1 MRAIPPIP
9 RILLLILL
17 VISAGITTTGCK
29 SHPPATQ
36 NPSPSNPTPSQAAS
50 ATPPGQQQH
59 LNPEVEK
66 QRDEQN
72 QQAQGTL
79 NPDAMAAIADTRKA
93 IDAIASGDKD
103 RAMSAI
109 EDATGKINI
118 LLARNPATALLPVD
132 VTVEVIDVAPLDDK
146 DVKRLI
152 AAAEAAV
159 ALHDF
164 PAGRLVLYNL
174 TSELRVR
181 TFNLPLASYPDAL
194 KQAARLLDEGKNSDA
209 STILQTALNTLVV
222 VDHVT
227 PIPLILAQAAVGSA
241 QNIRQSDKATA
252 QALLTVASNQL
263 KRCEELGYIS
273 SDSPDYKSLNHE
285 ISDLQKQ
292 LKGTAN
298 TTALFER
305 LKADIAGL
313 LKKLSGKEHR

>member
-1 MRAIPPIP
+1 MRVISAIP
-9 RILLLILL
+9 RFLLPILL
-17 VISAGITTTGCK
+17 VISAGITAGCN
-29 SHPPATQ
+29 SHPSATQ
-36 NPSPSNPTPSQAAS
+36 NPPPSNPTPSQPALAA
-50 ATPPGQQQH
+50 PPGQQQH
-59 LNPEVEK
+59 LNPDVEK
-66 QRDEQN
+66 QRDGQK

-79 NPDAMAAIADTRKA
+79 NPDAITAIDDTRKA
-93 IDAIASGDKD
+93 IDAIASGDKNK
-103 RAMSAI
+103 AMSAI
-109 EDATGKINI
+109 EEATGKINV

-164 PAGRLVLYNL
+164 PAGRLLLYNL

-209 STILQTALNTLVV
+209 SGILQTALNTLAV

-227 PIPLILAQAAVGSA
+227 PVPLILAQAAVETA
-241 QNIRQSDKATA
+241 QKLRQSDKATA
-252 QALLTVASNQL
+252 RALLTAASNQL

-273 SDSPDYKSLNHE
+273 TDSPDYKSLNKE

>member
-1 MRAIPPIP
+1 MRVIPAIP
-9 RILLLILL
+9 RILLLITLL
-17 VISAGITTTGCK
+17 ISAGIAAGCN
-29 SHPPATQ
+29 SHPAATQ
-36 NPSPSNPTPSQAAS
+36 NPRPSNPTPAQPAPAAS
-50 ATPPGQQQH
+50 PSQQQH
-59 LNPEVEK
+59 LNPDVEK
-66 QRDEQN
+66 QRDEQK

-79 NPDAMAAIADTRKA
+79 NPGAMTAIDDTRKA

-103 RAMSAI
+103 KAMSAI

-118 LLARNPATALLPVD
+118 LLARNPTTALLPVD

-164 PAGRLVLYNL
+164 PAARLMLYNL

-209 STILQTALNTLVV
+209 SGILQTALNTLAV

-227 PIPLILAQAAVGSA
+227 PVPLILAQAAVGTA
-241 QNIRQSDKATA
+241 QKIRQSDKATA
-252 QALLTVASNQL
+252 QALLTAASNQL

-273 SDSPDYKSLNHE
+273 GDSRDYKSLNKE

-298 TTALFER
+298 TTALFEH

-313 LKKLSGKEHR
+313 LEKLSGKEHR

>member
-1 MRAIPPIP
+1 MRVIPAIPRVLLPIA
-9 RILLLILL
+9 LL
-17 VISAGITTTGCK
+17 ISAGITAGCN
-29 SHPPATQ
+29 SHPSATQ
-36 NPSPSNPTPSQAAS
+36 NPPPSNPAPSQP
-50 ATPPGQQQH
+50 ATATAPGQEQR
-59 LNPEVEK
+59 LNPDVEK
-66 QRDEQN
+66 QRDEQK

-79 NPDAMAAIADTRKA
+79 NPDAMAAIDDTRKA

-103 RAMSAI
+103 KALSAI

-118 LLARNPATALLPVD
+118 LLARNPATALLPVA
-132 VTVEVIDVAPLDDK
+132 VTVEVIDIAPLDEK

-152 AAAEAAV
+152 TAAEAAV

-164 PAGRLVLYNL
+164 PAGRLLLYNL

-209 STILQTALNTLVV
+209 SGILQTALNTLAV

-227 PIPLILAQAAVGSA
+227 PVPLILAQAAVGAA
-241 QNIRQSDKATA
+241 QKIQQSDKATA
-252 QALLTVASNQL
+252 QALLTTANNQL
-263 KRCEELGYIS
+263 TRCEELGYIS
-273 SDSPDYKSLNHE
+273 SDSPDYKSLNKQ

-292 LKGTAN
+292 LKGTAD
-298 TTALFER
+298 TTAPFER

>member
-1 MRAIPPIP
+1 MRVIPAIQ
-9 RILLLILL
+9 RILLPPLL
-17 VISAGITTTGCK
+17 VISAGIAAGCN
-29 SHPPATQ
+29 SQPSATQ
-36 NPSPSNPTPSQAAS
+36 NPPPVAS
-50 ATPPGQQQH
+50 PGQRRQ
-59 LNPEVEK
+59 LNPDVEK
-66 QRDEQN
+66 QRDEQKE
-72 QQAQGTL
+72 QAQSTL
-79 NPDAMAAIADTRKA
+79 NPDAMAAIGDTRKA

-103 RAMSAI
+103 KAMSAI

-132 VTVEVIDVAPLDDK
+132 VTVEVIDVAPLNDK

-152 AAAEAAV
+152 AAAEAV
-159 ALHDF
+159 VTLHDF
-164 PAGRLVLYNL
+164 PAGRLLLYDL

-209 STILQTALNTLVV
+209 SGTLQTALNTLVV

-227 PIPLILAQAAVGSA
+227 PIPLILAQAAVGTA
-241 QNIRQSDKATA
+241 QKLRQSDRATA
-252 QALLTVASNQL
+252 QTLLTAASNQL

-273 SDSPDYKSLNHE
+273 SDSPDYKSLNKQ

-298 TTALFER
+298 TTAPFER
-305 LKADIAGL
+305 LKADIDSL
-313 LKKLSGKEHR
+313 LKKLSDKEHR

>member
-1 MRAIPPIP
+1 MRLIPAIPRMLLTIP
-9 RILLLILL
+9 FL
-17 VISAGITTTGCK
+17 ISAGITAGCN
-29 SHPPATQ
+29 SHPSATE
-36 NPSPSNPTPSQAAS
+36 NPPPSNPTPSQPAPGAS
-50 ATPPGQQQH
+50 QGQQQH

-66 QRDEQN
+66 QRDEQK
-72 QQAQGTL
+72 QLAQGTL
-79 NPDAMAAIADTRKA
+79 NPEAMAAIDDTRKA

-103 RAMSAI
+103 KAMSTI

-118 LLARNPATALLPVD
+118 LLARNPATALLPVN

-146 DVKRLI
+146 EVKRLI
-152 AAAEAAV
+152 AAGEAAV

-164 PAGRLVLYNL
+164 PAARVLLFNL

-194 KQAARLLDEGKNSDA
+194 KQAAHLLDEGKNSDA
-209 STILQTALNTLVV
+209 SGILQTALNTLAI

-227 PIPLILAQAAVGSA
+227 PVPLILAQAAVGTA
-241 QNIRQSDKATA
+241 QQIRQSDKAAA
-252 QALLTVASNQL
+252 QALLTAASNQL

-273 SDSPDYKSLNHE
+273 SDSPDYKSLNRE
-285 ISDLQKQ
+285 IADLQKQ
-292 LKGTAN
+292 MTGTAN

>member
-1 MRAIPPIP
+1 MRLIPAIPRMLLPIP
-9 RILLLILL
+9 LLLIS
-17 VISAGITTTGCK
+17 VGINEGCN
-29 SHPPATQ
+29 SHPSATQ
-36 NPSPSNPTPSQAAS
+36 NPPPSNAAPSQPAAP
-50 ATPPGQQQH
+50 TTPGQEQR
-59 LNPEVEK
+59 LNPDVEK
-66 QRDEQN
+66 QRDEQK

-79 NPDAMAAIADTRKA
+79 NPDAMAAIGDTRKA

-103 RAMSAI
+103 KAMSAI

-118 LLARNPATALLPVD
+118 LLARNPATALLPVN

-152 AAAEAAV
+152 AAAETAV

-164 PAGRLVLYNL
+164 PAGRLLLFNL

-194 KQAARLLDEGKNSDA
+194 KQAAHLLDEGKNSDA
-209 STILQTALNTLVV
+209 SAILQTALNTLAV

-227 PIPLILAQAAVGSA
+227 PVPLILAQAAVGTA
-241 QNIRQSDKATA
+241 QEIRQSDKATA
-252 QALLTVASNQL
+252 QALLTAASNQL
-263 KRCEELGYIS
+263 KRCEELGYIT
-273 SDSPDYKSLNHE
+273 SDSPDYKSLNKE

-292 LKGTAN
+292 LKGTAD
-298 TTALFER
+298 TTAPFER
-305 LKADIAGL
+305 LKADIASL

>member
-1 MRAIPPIP
+1 MRIIPAIP
-9 RILLLILL
+9 RILLPISLLIF
-17 VISAGITTTGCK
+17 AGITAGCN
-29 SHPPATQ
+29 SHPSATQ
-36 NPSPSNPTPSQAAS
+36 NPPPSNPTPSQPAPPAS
-50 ATPPGQQQH
+50 PGQPQH
-59 LNPEVEK
+59 LNPDVEK

-72 QQAQGTL
+72 QQARGTL
-79 NPDAMAAIADTRKA
+79 NTDAMAAIGDTRKA

-103 RAMSAI
+103 KAMSAI
-109 EDATGKINI
+109 EDATGKVNI

-152 AAAEAAV
+152 ASAEAAV

-164 PAGRLVLYNL
+164 PAGRLLLYNL

-209 STILQTALNTLVV
+209 SGVLQTALNTLAI

-227 PIPLILAQAAVGSA
+227 PVPLILAQAAVGTA
-241 QNIRQSDKATA
+241 QKIQQSDKATA
-252 QALLTVASNQL
+252 QALLTAASNQL
-263 KRCEELGYIS
+263 RRCEELGYIS
-273 SDSPDYKSLNHE
+273 SDSPDYKSLNQE

-298 TTALFER
+298 TTAPFER
-305 LKADIAGL
+305 LKADIASL

>member
-1 MRAIPPIP
+1 MRVIPAVP
-9 RILLLILL
+9 RILLPILL
-17 VISAGITTTGCK
+17 VIFAGIIPGCN
-29 SHPPATQ
+29 SHPSATQ
-36 NPSPSNPTPSQAAS
+36 NSPSNPAPPQPAP

-59 LNPEVEK
+59 LNPDVEK
-66 QRDEQN
+66 QRDEQK

-79 NPDAMAAIADTRKA
+79 NSDAIAAIDDTRKA

-103 RAMSAI
+103 KAMSDI
-109 EDATGKINI
+109 ESATGKINI

-132 VTVEVIDVAPLDDK
+132 VTVDVIDAAPLDEM
-146 DVKRLI
+146 DVKRLV

-164 PAGRLVLYNL
+164 PAGRILLYHL
-174 TSELRVR
+174 TSEVRVR
-181 TFNLPLASYPDAL
+181 TFNLPLATYPDAL

-209 STILQTALNTLVV
+209 SGTLQTALNTLVV
-222 VDHVT
+222 IDHVT
-227 PIPLILAQAAVGSA
+227 AIPLILAQAAVASA
-241 QNIRQSDKATA
+241 QNVQQSDRATA
-252 QALLTVASNQL
+252 RVLLTTASDQL

-273 SDSPDYKSLNHE
+273 SDSPDYKSLNKE

-292 LKGTAN
+292 LNGTAD
-298 TTALFER
+298 TASLFER

>member
-1 MRAIPPIP
+1 MRVIPEIP
-9 RILLLILL
+9 RILLPTLL
-17 VISAGITTTGCK
+17 VISASITAGCN
-29 SHPPATQ
+29 SHRSATQ
-36 NPSPSNPTPSQAAS
+36 NPPSNPSPSQPAPAAS
-50 ATPPGQQQH
+50 PGQQQYP
-59 LNPEVEK
+59 NPDVEK
-66 QRDEQN
+66 QREEQK
-72 QQAQGTL
+72 QQAQGSL
-79 NPDAMAAIADTRKA
+79 NPDAMAAIGDTRKA
-93 IDAIASGDKD
+93 IDAIASGDKNK
-103 RAMSAI
+103 AMSAI
-109 EDATGKINI
+109 EEATGKIDI

-146 DVKRLI
+146 DVERLV

-164 PAGRLVLYNL
+164 PAGRLLLYNL

-194 KQAARLLDEGKNSDA
+194 KQAARLLGEGKNSDA
-209 STILQTALNTLVV
+209 SGILQTALNTLVV

-227 PIPLILAQAAVGSA
+227 PIPLILAQAAVGTA
-241 QNIRQSDKATA
+241 QKLRESDKATA
-252 QALLTVASNQL
+252 QTLLTAASNQL

-273 SDSPDYKSLNHE
+273 SDSHDYKSLNRE

-298 TTALFER
+298 TTEPFER

>member
-1 MRAIPPIP
+1 MRVIPATP
-9 RILLLILL
+9 RILLPIVLL
-17 VISAGITTTGCK
+17 ISAGITAGCN
-29 SHPPATQ
+29 SQPSATQ
-36 NPSPSNPTPSQAAS
+36 NPQPSNPTPSQPAAAPAS
-50 ATPPGQQQH
+50 GQQQH
-59 LNPEVEK
+59 LNPDVEK
-66 QRDEQN
+66 QRNEQK
-72 QQAQGTL
+72 QQAQDTL
-79 NPDAMAAIADTRKA
+79 NPDAMAAIDDTRKA

-103 RAMSAI
+103 KAMSAI

-132 VTVEVIDVAPLDDK
+132 VNVGVIDVAPLDDK
-146 DVKRLI
+146 EVKRLI

-164 PAGRLVLYNL
+164 PAGRLLLFNL

-209 STILQTALNTLVV
+209 SGILQTALNTLAI

-227 PIPLILAQAAVGSA
+227 PVPLILAQAAVGTA
-241 QNIRQSDKATA
+241 QKLRESDKATA
-252 QALLTVASNQL
+252 QALLTAASNQL

-273 SDSPDYKSLNHE
+273 SDSPDYKSLNKE

-298 TTALFER
+298 TTAPFER

>member
-1 MRAIPPIP
+1 MKLIPAIR
-9 RILLLILL
+9 RILLSIPLLIA
-17 VISAGITTTGCK
+17 AGIAAGCN
-29 SHPPATQ
+29 SHPSATQ
-36 NPSPSNPTPSQAAS
+36 TPPPSHPTPSQPAPAAS
-50 ATPPGQQQH
+50 PGQQQH
-59 LNPEVEK
+59 LNPDVEK
-66 QRDEQN
+66 QRDEQK

-79 NPDAMAAIADTRKA
+79 NPDAMTAIDDTRKA
-93 IDAIASGDKD
+93 VDAIASGDKD
-103 RAMSAI
+103 KAMSDI

-132 VTVEVIDVAPLDDK
+132 VTVEVIDVAPLNDK

-159 ALHDF
+159 AMHDF
-164 PAGRLVLYNL
+164 PAGRLLLYNL

-209 STILQTALNTLVV
+209 SGILQTALNTLAV

-227 PIPLILAQAAVGSA
+227 PIPLILAQAAVGAA
-241 QNIRQSDKATA
+241 QKLQQSDKATA
-252 QALLTVASNQL
+252 QTLLTAASNQL

-273 SDSPDYKSLNHE
+273 SDSPDYKSLNKE
-285 ISDLQKQ
+285 ISDLKKQ
-292 LKGTAN
+292 LKGTTN
-298 TTALFER
+298 TTAPFER
-305 LKADIAGL
+305 LKADIAAL

>member
-1 MRAIPPIP
+1 MRMIPAKP
-9 RILLLILL
+9 RILLPILL
-17 VISAGITTTGCK
+17 VISASITTGCK

-36 NPSPSNPTPSQAAS
+36 SPSSNPTPSQPAQ
-50 ATPPGQQQH
+50 ATPPGQQQQH
-59 LNPEVEK
+59 LNPDVEK
-66 QRDEQN
+66 QRDEQK
-72 QQAQGTL
+72 QQARDTL
-79 NPDAMAAIADTRKA
+79 NPDAMAAIDDTRKA
-93 IDAIASGDKD
+93 IDAIASGNKDK
-103 RAMSAI
+103 AMSAI

-152 AAAEAAV
+152 AGAEAAV
-159 ALHDF
+159 TLHDF
-164 PAGRLVLYNL
+164 PAARLLLYNL

-209 STILQTALNTLVV
+209 SGILQTALNTLVV

-227 PIPLILAQAAVGSA
+227 PVPLILAQAAVESA
-241 QNIRQSDKATA
+241 QKIRQSDKATA
-252 QALLTVASNQL
+252 QVLLTTASNQL

-273 SDSPDYKSLNHE
+273 SDSPDYKSLNNE

-298 TTALFER
+298 TTALFDR
-305 LKADIAGL
+305 LKADIDGL

>member
-1 MRAIPPIP
+1 MRIIPAIP
-9 RILLLILL
+9 RILLPISLLIF
-17 VISAGITTTGCK
+17 AGITAGCN
-29 SHPPATQ
+29 SHPSATQ
-36 NPSPSNPTPSQAAS
+36 NPPPSNPTPSQPAPPAS
-50 ATPPGQQQH
+50 PGQPQH
-59 LNPEVEK
+59 LNPDVEK

-72 QQAQGTL
+72 QQARGTL
-79 NPDAMAAIADTRKA
+79 NTDAMAAIGDTRKA

-103 RAMSAI
+103 KAISAI
-109 EDATGKINI
+109 EDATGKVNI

-152 AAAEAAV
+152 ASAEAAV

-164 PAGRLVLYNL
+164 PAGRLLLYNL

-209 STILQTALNTLVV
+209 SGVLQTALNTLAI

-227 PIPLILAQAAVGSA
+227 PVPLILAQAAVGTA
-241 QNIRQSDKATA
+241 QKIQQSDKATA
-252 QALLTVASNQL
+252 QALLTAASNQL
-263 KRCEELGYIS
+263 RRCEELGYIS
-273 SDSPDYKSLNHE
+273 SDSPDYKSLNQE

-298 TTALFER
+298 TTAPFER
-305 LKADIAGL
+305 LKADIASL

>member
-1 MRAIPPIP
+1 MRFISEIP
-9 RILLLILL
+9 RSLLPILLA
-17 VISAGITTTGCK
+17 ISAAVTAGCN
-29 SHPPATQ
+29 SHPSATQ
-36 NPSPSNPTPSQAAS
+36 NPPPSNPAPPQPAQ

-59 LNPEVEK
+59 LNPDVEK
-66 QRDEQN
+66 QRDEQK
-72 QQAQGTL
+72 QQAQSTL
-79 NPDAMAAIADTRKA
+79 NPDAMAAIDDTRKA
-93 IDAIASGDKD
+93 VDAIASSDKD
-103 RAMSAI
+103 KAISAI

-132 VTVEVIDVAPLDDK
+132 VAVEVIDIAPLDEK
-146 DVKRLI
+146 DVNRLV

-159 ALHDF
+159 TLHDF
-164 PAGRLVLYNL
+164 PAARLLLYNV

-181 TFNLPLASYPDAL
+181 TFNLPLATYPDAL
-194 KQAARLLDEGKNSDA
+194 KQAARLLDAGKNSDA
-209 STILQTALNTLVV
+209 SGILQTALNTLVV

-227 PIPLILAQAAVGSA
+227 PIPLILAQAGVGAA
-241 QNIRQSDKATA
+241 QNLQQSDKATA

-273 SDSPDYKSLNHE
+273 SDSPDYKSLNKE

-292 LKGTAN
+292 LKGTGD
-298 TTALFER
+298 TTSLFAR

>member
-1 MRAIPPIP
+1 MRMIPATP
-9 RILLLILL
+9 RILLPIFL
-17 VISAGITTTGCK
+17 VISAGITTGCK
-29 SHPPATQ
+29 SHPPETK
-36 NPSPSNPTPSQAAS
+36 NSPPSNPTPSQPAP
-50 ATPPGQQQH
+50 ATPLGQQQQR
-59 LNPEVEK
+59 LNPDVER

-72 QQAQGTL
+72 QQARGTL
-79 NPDAMAAIADTRKA
+79 NPDAMAAIDDTRKA
-93 IDAIASGDKD
+93 IDAIASGNKDK
-103 RAMSAI
+103 AVSAI

-132 VTVEVIDVAPLDDK
+132 VTVEVIDVAPPDDK

-164 PAGRLVLYNL
+164 PAGRLLLYNL

-181 TFNLPLASYPDAL
+181 TFNLPLASYPDSL

-209 STILQTALNTLVV
+209 SATLQTALNTLVV
-222 VDHVT
+222 IDHVT

-241 QNIRQSDKATA
+241 QEIRQSDKATA
-252 QALLTVASNQL
+252 QVLLTTASNQL

-273 SDSPDYKSLNHE
+273 SDSPDYKSLNNE
-285 ISDLQKQ
+285 ISGLQKQ
-292 LKGTAN
+292 LKGTAD
-298 TTALFER
+298 TTALFDR
-305 LKADIAGL
+305 LKADVDGL